1 MKKHLAIL
9 LTLSLIISVLSVP
22 VMVSADTAET
32 VYYYNDF
39 SQNHNGLTVK
49 SNVAMEVSGG
59 NLIATV
65 STTATSQQSATFDFI
80 TNFSNSSAD
89 RNPLVLEYRV
99 KLDPRVAGDRFITG
113 KNGNTYGAWIYAYD
127 KYMTFSGDDTT
138 KYYFD
143 EETNMAEWHT
153 VSVVYSPTANTRDF
167 YWDGSKVG
175 TSKDS
180 SVAKANSWDSG
191 NFKGVQFIWYSKK
204 GSKVNMDYLKVYEA
218 SDAAFTAEVTEAGAS
233 AIVLKFNQTPG
244 NISESMFTLSDGT
257 AIKEIDMVDPNT
269 YKLTPETNLI
279 ENTAYTLDISSELK
293 TTVGKSISTS
303 SLTVTPKPPVYVGES
318 DQQYFN
324 SFNADE
330 LGSEF
335 VQNIAS
341 SVSPENAYVTIEDGA
356 MKMYSKYD
364 NLSSVKFTPDY
375 ENTSADK
382 QPLVLEYKVR
392 FDITNTRP
400 DSGRFHHSGT
410 GGCVYGIRIRPARQ
424 NNNYDFTEVSE
435 GSERFKLLTWNEGHT
450 ISIVYSNTDNTKD
463 LYIDG
468 AYIGTS
474 TPAGVDGDNYWDDQ
488 GKLGT
493 VRFDNNANRSESA
506 AAGKLQ
512 ELITYMDY
520 LKVYEVPENFGAQVL
535 NAQGTEL
542 NEIYVDFN
550 STVSN
555 IDAGVL
561 TVNGKAPLS
570 IELDDE
576 EDQIYKLTLS
586 ETLKPNSS
594 YQLSLN
600 GVANMVGQTAYN
612 DISFTTRAPE
622 GNEVFYDISG
632 NGTVKDAHGNIA
644 NGTLKEAQSI
654 SLIVKPNVGYEA
666 VVKVNNETVSETS
679 YGLYNITVTDGAYI
693 DIDFNAVSN
702 EAVPQFT
709 TPFKFVEGDTSYTFV
724 RLNVELPTTDFG
736 VIVSSDQD
744 KLSAEDVDGVNTFML
759 PATNGSNSFGEY
771 GIAINDSAEGNVL
784 GNTYYVRP
792 YAVFNGTYYYQ
803 TPVTINVTTVQ

>member
-39 SQNHNGLTVK
+39 SQNHNGLDVK

-65 STTATSQQSATFDFI
+65 NTTAASQQSATFDFI
-80 TNFSNSSAD
+80 TNYSNSSAD
-89 RNPLVLEYRV
+89 RKPLVLEYRV
-99 KLDPRVAGDRFITG
+99 KLDPRVTGDRFITG

-138 KYYFD
+138 KHYFD
-143 EETNMAEWHT
+143 ENTNMAEWHT

-167 YWDGSKVG
+167 YWDGSKVS
-175 TSKDS
+175 TSKDT
-180 SVAKANSWDSG
+180 SVAKANYWDSG
-191 NFKGVQFIWYSKK
+191 TFKGVQFIWYSKN
-204 GSKVNMDYLKVYEA
+204 GSKVYMDYLKVYEA
-218 SDAAFTAEVTEAGAS
+218 SDADFTAEVTEAGAS

-257 AIKEIDMVDPNT
+257 AIKEVDMVDPNT

-324 SFNADE
+324 SFVENTF
-330 LGSEF
+330 GSEF
-335 VQNIAS
+335 S
-341 SVSPENAYVTIEDGA
+341 DKTETSENAYVTIENGA
-356 MKMYSKYD
+356 LKMYSKYD
-364 NLSSVKFTPDY
+364 NLSNLKFTPDY

-382 QPLVLEYKVR
+382 HPLVLEYKIR
-392 FDITNTRP
+392 FDTTNTRP
-400 DSGRFHHSGT
+400 DSGRFYHSGT
-410 GGCVYGIRIRPARQ
+410 GGSAYGIRIRPARQ

-435 GSERFKLLTWNEGHT
+435 GSERYKLLTWNEGHT
-450 ISIVYSNTDNTKD
+450 ISIVYSNIDNTKD

-468 AYIGTS
+468 VYIATS

-488 GKLGT
+488 GILGT
-493 VRFDNNANRSESA
+493 VSFNTNANRSESA

-570 IELDDE
+570 IELEDE

-600 GVANMVGQTAYN
+600 GVSNTVGQSAYS

-632 NGTVKDAHGNIA
+632 AGTVKDADGNIA
-644 NGTLKEAQSI
+644 NGTFKEAQSI
-654 SLIVKPNVGYEA
+654 ALTVKPNKGYEA

-693 DIDFNAVSN
+693 DIDFTAVSD

-709 TPFKFVEGDTSYTFV
+709 TPFKFVDGDTSYTFV
-724 RLNVELPTTDFG
+724 RLNIVLPTTDFG

-803 TPVTINVTTVQ
+803 TPVTINVKTVQ